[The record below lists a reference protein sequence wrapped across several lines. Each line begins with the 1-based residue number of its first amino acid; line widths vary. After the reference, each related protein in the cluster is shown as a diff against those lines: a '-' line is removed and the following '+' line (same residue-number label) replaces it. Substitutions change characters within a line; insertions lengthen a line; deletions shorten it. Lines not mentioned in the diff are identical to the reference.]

1 MGSKKE
7 FEEKR
12 RHGTVELPVGLHKVE
27 YPEGTDVI
35 FYLHWHKEFEFLIL
49 TLLNLV
55 SNQLAVS
62 L

>member
-1 MGSKKE
+1 MGKKE

-35 FYLHWHKEFEFLIL
+35 FICIGIGS
-49 TLLNLV
+49 LNFWC
-55 SNQLAVS
+55 
-62 L
+62 